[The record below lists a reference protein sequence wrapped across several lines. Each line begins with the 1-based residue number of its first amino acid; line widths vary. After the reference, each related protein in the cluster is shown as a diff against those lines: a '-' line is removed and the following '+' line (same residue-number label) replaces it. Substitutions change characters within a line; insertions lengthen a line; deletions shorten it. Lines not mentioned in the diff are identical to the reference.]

1 MNFIRNTL
9 VQGAFWQLN
18 KALVKAFKIEAA
30 VLLTEMIDL
39 YFYLENK
46 NLLIEKDGE
55 LWFYFTSEQIE
66 EKTTLTYRQ
75 QKTCLTNLTSVVETR
90 LFGVPAKL
98 YYRIDFAKLS
108 RIIEVEMCK
117 TSIAESAILDLAK
130 AQNLNVQNRKTIYKE
145 HNKENKEIE
154 PNKEE
159 ENAPFFSPP
168 ISNNSIELPSLPV
181 ELGQPETYPAP
192 PTQPNPTF
200 SIESLKSSLLSKCG
214 LPNTLPEYL
223 GKLGITP
230 THEKGKPIFNEI
242 FELWFSK
249 QMADKANLPI
259 TQGDEEKCVQL
270 MHKQYE
276 KKVSI
281 KQELLYFFSYKKDV
295 AKKLMETENVQKQG
309 RKQEYLP
316 GNNIALNKIKPKWI
330 KRPFTQEWVEVWYYC
345 QDNYPHLKKHSQ
357 IEVIQNA
364 DREYLMRFCK
374 EYIDMPEIIAPQ
386 A

>member
-1 MNFIRNTL
+1 MSKITVSKKKNNFVLLDKTALNDPNLSWKAKGLHAYLMSLPENWQLYLSDLTGRSRDGRDSTSSAINELLLAGYISKERIVNETNKQFIRFDYTFYETPLPIEERAIKTKAENGKAENGKADTSNI
-9 VQGAFWQLN
+9 LN
-18 KALVKAFKIEAA
+18 KINIE
-30 VLLTEMIDL
+30 I
-39 YFYLENK
+39 K
-46 NLLIEKDGE
+46 K
-55 LWFYFTSEQIE
+55 
-66 EKTTLTYRQ
+66 
-75 QKTCLTNLTSVVETR
+75 ET
-90 LFGVPAKL
+90 
-98 YYRIDFAKLS
+98 
-108 RIIEVEMCK
+108 
-117 TSIAESAILDLAK
+117 
-130 AQNLNVQNRKTIYKE
+130 
-145 HNKENKEIE
+145 
-154 PNKEE
+154 NKEE

-200 SIESLKSSLLSKCG
+200 SIESLKTSLLSKCG

-316 GNNIALNKIKPKWI
+316 GHDISLNKIKPKWI